1 MSTGKMI
8 TEKTV
13 KVKVVIPTKSRIA
26 AWWMLI
32 TGGVAVA
39 TCLALFISAWLTP
52 DTNDPD
58 MAMLAIGFWGA
69 GGIAAF
75 FFYFLPGLIILMRG
89 WGDWMIA
96 SGILS
101 IAVAFSFFLLI
112 YTFYSLI
119 PVIAFLVPLILI
131 LSDHISYKR
140 GGTQNENHM
149 S

>member
-1 MSTGKMI
+1 MNIET
-8 TEKTV
+8 TV
-13 KVKVVIPTKSRIA
+13 KAKVVIPTKSRIA

-58 MAMLAIGFWGA
+58 MAMLAIGFLGA

-101 IAVAFSFFLLI
+101 IAVALSFMLLVSI
-112 YTFYSLI
+112 GIYSLI
-119 PVIAFLVPLILI
+119 PLIVFLVPLVLI
-131 LSDHISYKR
+131 LSDHVSYKR